1 MKKNK
6 IYIAGHNGMVGS
18 AIVRILKEKDKD
30 VHLITRTRTEL
41 ELTNQKA
48 VQDFFR
54 TEKPDQ
60 VYLAAGKI
68 GGIYAN
74 TKYPAQFIY
83 ENLVIQSNI
92 IHGAFINKINN
103 LLFISSSCVYPK
115 VSKQPI
121 SEESL
126 LFGPL
131 EKSVEPYAVAKI
143 AGMKLCE
150 NYSNQYSLDYKS
162 IVPNNLYGPG
172 DTYDQENSHVVAAL
186 IKKFHDAKVKN
197 KPNVTLWG
205 SGRPLREFLY
215 IDDFVRSCILL
226 MNKEKKILKKNLSK
240 FNYYNV
246 GSGSEISILGLAQKI
261 KKVVNYKGLI
271 QFDLKKPDGIKRK
284 FLNTS
289 RIQRLGWKPK
299 ISLLEGLKKT
309 YKDFKNLNT

>member
-1 MKKNK
+1 MKKSK
-6 IYIAGHNGMVGS
+6 VYVSGHTGMVGS
-18 AIVRILKEKDKD
+18 RLVKFLKKKNID
-30 VHLITRTRTEL
+30 LITKTRSEL
-41 ELTNQKA
+41 DLTNQKT
-48 VQDFFR
+48 VQNFLKK
-54 TEKPDQ
+54 EKPDQ
-60 VYLAAGKI
+60 IYIAAAKV
-68 GGIYAN
+68 GGIKAN
-74 TKYPAQFIY
+74 INKPAEFIY

-121 SEESL
+121 REESL

-150 NYSNQYSLDYKS
+150 NYNNQYSLDYKS

-197 KPNVTLWG
+197 RPNVTLWG
-205 SGRPLREFLY
+205 SGKPLREFLY

-226 MNKEKKILKKNLSK
+226 MNKEKKFLKKNLSK

-261 KKVVNYKGLI
+261 KKVVNYKGSI
-271 QFDLKKPDGIKRK
+271 Q
-284 FLNTS
+284 
-289 RIQRLGWKPK
+289 
-299 ISLLEGLKKT
+299 LLCILV
-309 YKDFKNLNT
+309 L

>member
-1 MKKNK
+1 MKKSK
-6 IYIAGHNGMVGS
+6 VYVSGHTGMVGS
-18 AIVRILKEKDKD
+18 RLVKFLKKKNFD
-30 VHLITRTRTEL
+30 LITKTRSEL
-41 ELTNQKA
+41 DLTNQKT
-48 VQDFFR
+48 VQNFLKK
-54 TEKPDQ
+54 EKPDQ
-60 VYLAAGKI
+60 IYIAAAKV
-68 GGIYAN
+68 GGIKAN
-74 TKYPAQFIY
+74 INKPAEFIY

-121 SEESL
+121 REESL

-150 NYSNQYSLDYKS
+150 NYNNQYSLDYKS

-197 KPNVTLWG
+197 SPNVTLWG

-226 MNKEKKILKKNLSK
+226 MNKEKKFLKKNLSK

-261 KKVVNYKGLI
+261 KKVVNYKGSI

>member
-172 DTYDQENSHVVAAL
+172 DTYDQESSHVVAAL

-226 MNKEKKILKKNLSK
+226 MNKEKKFLSS
-240 FNYYNV
+240 FV
-246 GSGSEISILGLAQKI
+246 IS
-261 KKVVNYKGLI
+261 
-271 QFDLKKPDGIKRK
+271 
-284 FLNTS
+284 
-289 RIQRLGWKPK
+289 
-299 ISLLEGLKKT
+299 SL
-309 YKDFKNLNT
+309 

>member
-1 MKKNK
+1 MKKSK
-6 IYIAGHNGMVGS
+6 VYVSGHTGMVGS
-18 AIVRILKEKDKD
+18 RLVKFLKKKNID
-30 VHLITRTRTEL
+30 LITKTRSEL
-41 ELTNQKA
+41 DLTNQKT
-48 VQDFFR
+48 VQNFLKK
-54 TEKPDQ
+54 EKPDQ
-60 VYLAAGKI
+60 IYIAAAKV
-68 GGIYAN
+68 GGIKAN
-74 TKYPAQFIY
+74 INKPAEFIY

-121 SEESL
+121 REESL

-150 NYSNQYSLDYKS
+150 NYNNQYSLDYKS

-197 KPNVTLWG
+197 RPNVTLWG

-226 MNKEKKILKKNLSK
+226 MNKEKKFLKKNLSK

-261 KKVVNYKGLI
+261 KKVVNYKGSI